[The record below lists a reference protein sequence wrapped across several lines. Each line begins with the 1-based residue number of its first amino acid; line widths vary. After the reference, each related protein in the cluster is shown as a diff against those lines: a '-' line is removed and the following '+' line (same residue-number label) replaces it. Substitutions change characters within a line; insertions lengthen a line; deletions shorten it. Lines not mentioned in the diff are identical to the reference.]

1 MSERL
6 AFKKEGKKLQNID
19 SKCIVCFVLCTVLN
33 SGTRMV
39 NNTDGINFYLNCVK
53 TDINVIDNNN
63 TVLNFRKDSH

>member
-19 SKCIVCFVLCTVLN
+19 SKCIVCFVLCAVLN

>member
-1 MSERL
+1 MH
-6 AFKKEGKKLQNID
+6 
-19 SKCIVCFVLCTVLN
+19 CFVLCAVLN

-63 TVLNFRKDSH
+63 TVLNFRKDPH